1 MLKTAKIYGINGP
14 VIYLKGNTGFRMSEM
29 VYVGR
34 EKLVGEVI
42 SLDKDMTTVQV
53 YEETSGLKPGEEV
66 TATGDAVSVTLA
78 PGILDNIFD
87 GIERPLERIADKGG
101 AFITRG
107 VSVDSLDINKRW
119 SAHMTVS
126 VGDYLHGGDIIAEV
140 PETRAIVHK
149 CMVPPNVEG
158 TVTAVVPDGE
168 YTILEPLVTLEL
180 SDGST
185 KELPMMQK
193 WPIRTARPTH
203 HRFPAS
209 IPLVTGQRIID
220 TMFPIAKGGTAAIPG
235 GFGTGK
241 TMTQHQIAKWS
252 DADIIIYIGC
262 GERGNEMTQVLEEF
276 SELTDPKS
284 GTGKTMT
291 QHQIA
296 KWSDADII
304 IYIGCGER
312 GNEMTQ
318 VLEEFSEL
326 TDPKSGNPLMDRT
339 TLIAN
344 TSNMPVAAREA
355 SIYTGLTLAEYYRD
369 MGYDVAIMALIANT
383 SNMPVAAREASIYT
397 GLTLA
402 EYYRDMGY
410 DVAIMADSTS
420 RWAEALRE
428 LSGRLEE
435 MPAEEGFPAY
445 LASRLSAFYE
455 RAGMMHNLNGTDGSV
470 SIIGA
475 VSPQGGDFSEP
486 VTQNTKRFVR
496 CFWGLDKSLAY
507 SRHFPAIHW
516 LTSYSEYLGDLAPW
530 YQDHVSP
537 KFVDYRNRIMGLL
550 NQESSLL
557 EIVKL
562 IGSDVLPDDQKLIL
576 EIARVIRLGFLQ
588 QNAFHKDDTCVS
600 MEKQFLMMDTI
611 LYLYKQARA
620 LVTMGH
626 PMSVLKSENIF
637 EKVIA
642 IKYDVPNDRLEM
654 FAQYKKDIDEFYQR
668 VLEKNA

>member
-1 MLKTAKIYGINGP
+1 MHSVKIGKIYGINGP
-14 VIYLKGNTGFRMSEM
+14 VVYLKGKTDFKMSEM
-29 VYVGR
+29 VYVGN

-42 SLDKDMTTVQV
+42 SLDKEMTTIQV
-53 YEETSGLKPGEEV
+53 YEETGGLKPGEMVEGSD
-66 TATGDAVSVTLA
+66 AAVSVTLA
-78 PGILDNIFD
+78 PGILNNIFD
-87 GIERPLERIADKGG
+87 GIERPLERIADTGG

-107 VSVDSLDINKRW
+107 VSVDSLDMDRLWETHI
-119 SAHMTVS
+119 TVAPGEM
-126 VGDYLHGGDIIAEV
+126 VHGGTVIAEV

-149 CMVPPNVEG
+149 CMVPPDLEG
-158 TVTAVVPDGE
+158 TVVSVKPDGN
-168 YTILEPLVTLEL
+168 YRISDPLVTIALA
-180 SDGST
+180 DGT
-185 KELPMMQK
+185 QKELPMMQR
-193 WPIRTARPTH
+193 WPIRVARPAH
-203 HRFPAS
+203 QRYPAS
-209 IPLVTGQRIID
+209 VPLITGQRILD

-276 SELTDPKS
+276 AELVDP
-284 GTGKTMT
+284 
-291 QHQIA
+291 
-296 KWSDADII
+296 
-304 IYIGCGER
+304 R
-312 GNEMTQ
+312 N
-318 VLEEFSEL
+318 
-326 TDPKSGNPLMDRT
+326 GNPLMDRT
-339 TLIAN
+339 T
-344 TSNMPVAAREA
+344 
-355 SIYTGLTLAEYYRD
+355 
-369 MGYDVAIMALIANT
+369 LIANT

-455 RAGMMHNLNGTDGSV
+455 RAGMMQNLNGTTGSV

-486 VTQNTKRFVR
+486 VTMNTKRFVR

-516 LTSYSEYLGDLAPW
+516 LSSYSEYLVDLSGW
-530 YQDHVSP
+530 YTDYVSP
-537 KFVDYRNRIMGLL
+537 KFVDYRNRLMALL
-550 NQESSLL
+550 NQESSLM

-562 IGSDVLPDDQKLIL
+562 IGADVLPDDQKLVL

-600 MEKQFLMMDTI
+600 LEKQFKMMDVI
-611 LYLYKQARA
+611 LYLYKKSRD
-620 LVTMGH
+620 LVAMGM
-626 PMSVLKSENIF
+626 PMSVLKAEGIY

-642 IKYDVPNDRLEM
+642 VKYDVPNDNL
-654 FAQYKKDIDEFYQR
+654 QLLDLYKREIDEFYNR
-668 VLEKNA
+668 VVEKNA